1 MSLAFQPRGQYKQ
14 SLGHLGNQ
22 EAQLGAEAGQ
32 ALKVTARIL
41 VWVLK
46 GSHRRVLGGCTVSMF
61 VFLFFVCFFSRYQL
75 IVCGRQEWSAPRK
88 LRSRKKWGDLTF

>member
-1 MSLAFQPRGQYKQ
+1 MSLAFQPRRQYKQ
-14 SLGHLGNQ
+14 SPGHLGNQ

-32 ALKVTARIL
+32 DS
-41 VWVLK
+41 VLGSK
-46 GSHRRVLGGCTVSMF
+46 GKPQKGLGGCTVSMF
-61 VFLFFVCFFSRYQL
+61 VFLFFCLFVCFSRYQL

>member
-1 MSLAFQPRGQYKQ
+1 MSLAFQTRGQYKQ
-14 SLGHLGNQ
+14 SPGHLGNQ

-32 ALKVTARIL
+32 ALKVMARIL

-46 GSHRRVLGGCTVSMF
+46 GSHRRVLSGCTVSMF
-61 VFLFFVCFFSRYQL
+61 VFLFFFSRYQL

-88 LRSRKKWGDLTF
+88 LRSRKK